1 MKKIIRLTESDLMRI
16 VRRVISEGEK
26 FGSFDNKVWRDEND
40 NLVNLVN
47 LADTEE
53 EEEEEFPD
61 FKSLD
66 SKHGKNTK
74 WFPSGERGEK
84 MFDTY
89 KDKHQNPFK
98 VKTRRNKDY

>member
-1 MKKIIRLTESDLMRI
+1 MKKVIRLTESDLMRI

-26 FGSFDNKVWRDEND
+26 FGSFDNKEWRDKNDKLVKLKDDEDYEN
-40 NLVNLVN
+40 
-47 LADTEE
+47 
-53 EEEEEFPD
+53 EEEFPD

-89 KDKHQNPFK
+89 KDKHQSPFK
-98 VKTRRNKDY
+98 VRTKRDK